1 MPNDDSDEDGWEENC
16 TVRNPKGKL
25 KFLYGP
31 WDPKARKRYINSGDL
46 DVKLEDNKF
55 ANCQDPLPS
64 LARVLGSTARR
75 LPKPSWLSPNAM
87 LGRISATRSSSLPST
102 ESPSWAPA
110 KTPSVIIL
118 TAFKW

>member
-46 DVKLEDNKF
+46 DVKLIKII
-55 ANCQDPLPS
+55 S
-64 LARVLGSTARR
+64 LQIAR
-75 LPKPSWLSPNAM
+75 
-87 LGRISATRSSSLPST
+87 TRSLHWRECSEVQRDGCQSQAGSRQMQCRGGYLRREAARCPQQNLRVGHRQKRLWSS
-102 ESPSWAPA
+102 
-110 KTPSVIIL
+110 
-118 TAFKW
+118 F